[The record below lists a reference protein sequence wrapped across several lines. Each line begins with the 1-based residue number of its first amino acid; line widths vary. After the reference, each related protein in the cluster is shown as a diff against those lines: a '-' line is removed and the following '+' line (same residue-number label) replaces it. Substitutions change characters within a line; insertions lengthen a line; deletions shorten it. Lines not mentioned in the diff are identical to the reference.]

1 MSLFMEVI
9 EWLDDTGNE
18 MVHRIPEKGS
28 AEIKMG
34 AQLIVRENQAGVF
47 FRDGKGYDVLGPGRH
62 TLSTLNLP
70 ILTKV
75 LSLPFGFRSPFRVEI
90 YFVNLKIFSNLRW
103 GTKDPVAFKDAE
115 LGLVRLRGFGRYT
128 MRIIQPLL
136 FINTFVGTQGIVSVE
151 RISDFL
157 RDVIVSRLND
167 MLGENLRTLL
177 ELPQYYDELA
187 ALMKTR
193 CREDFERYGI
203 ELLDFYINSITPPD
217 DVQRMIDAKSG
228 MGAVG
233 NLNDFF
239 KFRAAQAIG
248 DAARGGAGTGG
259 AGGTA
264 SEGMGLGLGAGLGMM
279 IPGMLRQAFEDPE
292 GKPAARKR
300 KIECPGCHTKLPVDA
315 RFCSNCGHQIVVM
328 QKCENCNADLPSEA
342 RFCHACGTPVGKV
355 ERHCSKCNAE
365 ALPGSKFCNN
375 CGEKL

>member
-1 MSLFMEVI
+1 MSVFMEVI

-18 MVHRIPEKGS
+18 MVHRIPESGS

-34 AQLIVRENQAGVF
+34 AQLIVRENQAAVF
-47 FRDGKGYDVLGPGRH
+47 FRDGKGYDALGPGRH
-62 TLSTLNLP
+62 TLSTMNLP
-70 ILTKV
+70 VLTKI
-75 LSLPFGFRSPFRVEI
+75 LSLPFGFKSPFRVEI
-90 YFVNLKIFSNLRW
+90 YFVNFKIFSDLRW

-136 FINTFVGTQGIVSVE
+136 FINTLVGTQGIVSVE
-151 RISDFL
+151 QISDFL

-167 MLGENLRTLL
+167 LLGETLRTLL

-187 ALMKTR
+187 ALLKVR
-193 CREDFERYGI
+193 SQEDFERYGI

-233 NLNDFF
+233 NLDDFL
-239 KFRAAQAIG
+239 KFRAAQALG
-248 DAARGGAGTGG
+248 DAAKGEPGARS
-259 AGGTA
+259 AA
-264 SEGMGLGLGAGLGMM
+264 ADGMGLGLGAGLGMM
-279 IPGMLRQAFEDPE
+279 IPGILRKAFDDPA
-292 GKPAARKR
+292 GKPSRGKQTV
-300 KIECPGCHTKLPVDA
+300 ECPACHAQLPVDA
-315 RFCSNCGHQIVVM
+315 RFCSNCGHQIVVI
-328 QKCENCNADLPSEA
+328 QKCANCNADLPPEA

-355 ERHCSKCNAE
+355 VRHCSKCNAE
-365 ALPGSKFCNN
+365 ALPGAKFCNN